1 VEATDGIGRLLI
13 IGGVILALIGVV
25 IVLAPNIPFL
35 GRLPGDIR
43 IDNGNVKVF
52 IPLGTMLVISLILTL
67 ILNLANRR

>member
-1 VEATDGIGRLLI
+1 MGRLLI
-13 IGGVILALIGVV
+13 VGGVILAAVGVLIVV
-25 IVLAPNIPFL
+25 APNIPFL

-52 IPLGTMLVISLILTL
+52 IPLGTMLLISLILTL

>member
-1 VEATDGIGRLLI
+1 VAGADGMGRLLI
-13 IGGVILALIGVV
+13 VGGVILAVVGVV

-43 IDNGNVKVF
+43 IDNGTVKVF
-52 IPLGTMLVISLILTL
+52 IPLGTMLLISLILTL

>member
-1 VEATDGIGRLLI
+1 MDGADGMGRLLI
-13 IGGVILALIGVV
+13 VGGVILAAVGVL

-52 IPLGTMLVISLILTL
+52 IPLGTMLLISLILTL

>member
-1 VEATDGIGRLLI
+1 VDGVDGIGRLLI
-13 IGGVILALIGVV
+13 VGGVILAAVGVL

-52 IPLGTMLVISLILTL
+52 IPLGTMLLISLILTL

>member
-1 VEATDGIGRLLI
+1 MGRLLI
-13 IGGVILALIGVV
+13 VGGVILAVVGVV

-52 IPLGTMLVISLILTL
+52 IPLGTMLLISLILTL